1 MTIQD
6 RQQTLSEIAKLH
18 SETTA
23 LEDQVNV
30 ARAKIRAK
38 KAQIG
43 ILNRLLDDF
52 KASET
57 TTEEMSYDDLIQKPD
72 LRCKED

>member
-23 LEDQVNV
+23 LESQLDVTK
-30 ARAKIRAK
+30 AMIRAK

-43 ILNRLLDDF
+43 ILNRLLDEF
-52 KASET
+52 KTDGSAPAPVHDNEA
-57 TTEEMSYDDLIQKPD
+57 
-72 LRCKED
+72 

>member
-23 LEDQVNV
+23 LEAQLDVTK
-30 ARAKIRAK
+30 AMIRAK

-43 ILNRLLDDF
+43 ILNRLLDEF
-52 KASET
+52 KTDGSAPSPVQDNEA
-57 TTEEMSYDDLIQKPD
+57 
-72 LRCKED
+72 

>member
-23 LEDQVNV
+23 LESQLDVTK
-30 ARAKIRAK
+30 AMIRAK
-38 KAQIG
+38 KSQIG
-43 ILNRLLDDF
+43 ILNKLLDEF
-52 KASET
+52 KPGENAN
-57 TTEEMSYDDLIQKPD
+57 TEQAQGGQAEGAQ
-72 LRCKED
+72 EQ

>member
-1 MTIQD
+1 MTTQD

-23 LEDQVNV
+23 LESQLDVTK
-30 ARAKIRAK
+30 AMIRAK

-43 ILNRLLDDF
+43 ILNRLLDEF
-52 KASET
+52 KT
-57 TTEEMSYDDLIQKPD
+57 DDSAPD
-72 LRCKED
+72 NALNS

>member
-30 ARAKIRAK
+30 ARAKIKAK

-43 ILNRLLDDF
+43 ILNKLLDEF
-52 KASET
+52 KTGENAN
-57 TTEEMSYDDLIQKPD
+57 TEQTQGGQAEGAQ
-72 LRCKED
+72 EQ